1 MTATPIQSPSSHSRS
16 FSSHSDYSDH
26 DGSINRP
33 TFHHDSDET
42 VDPLPPPTRIDLPS
56 ASPILLRLSIAGMT
70 CGACAATIAR
80 ALHSQAGVLSASV
93 NLLMEKADIRYDSN
107 TTSAAQLVRS
117 IDDIGF
123 EATIASERREGE
135 AEKKE
140 DKEDAVESVVLM
152 IHGMTCASCSQ
163 TVECALR
170 GLPFVTAA
178 NVDLLTERASITVHS
193 TPSLSL
199 AAATVR
205 LLSAIESVGF
215 DAVVQP
221 ASVASD
227 EQRAQRA
234 AHIRFYRRHLLWA
247 LLWGVPTLLLSM
259 VFPYVPVA
267 SDSLQRRVSGDM
279 PLLGILLWITS
290 TPVVV
295 VNGPVFYRQAWAALK
310 HGSSN
315 MATLVTVGVLA
326 SYIYGVIGSILALT
340 SSPSTDDMSL
350 SSSPFNQHGSMAS
363 VMFFE
368 TASTLLTF
376 IMLGKW
382 MEAVAK
388 GKTSEALTALL
399 GLAPK
404 SATLVEWSESE
415 QSVASE
421 SEVALSLLRAGDV
434 VKVIRG
440 GRVPADGEVVQ
451 GKASVNESMLTGES
465 VPVTRTQGNQVMGG
479 TTVED
484 GCIIVRITS
493 TGDAT
498 TLSSIVR
505 LMESAQSTRA
515 PLQAFA
521 DRVSRIFVPSIVAL
535 SLTVLA
541 VWWAAAATGRVPAR
555 WYDGDSSF
563 LFAFLF
569 GLSVL
574 VIACPCALGLAAPTA
589 LMVGT
594 GIGARHG
601 ILFNKGGEVVSS
613 GGRVTCFVFDKT
625 GTLTV
630 GKPTVRHLT
639 LLDARMDVGEVLWL
653 LGCAELDSEHVLA
666 RACVELAKAV
676 WTEKGKNLQTAADW
690 MAVSGRGVRCSVDSK
705 RVLVGNRA
713 WMRECGV
720 GISAVTERSIVKYE
734 RLAETAL
741 CMAVD
746 GRLICVLGLADAV
759 KDEAAGVL
767 AVLRSRG
774 IRTIMCTGDS
784 SHTANVVASSLFLAP
799 SDVVSGAV
807 PSTKYELV
815 RALQS
820 RGECVAMAGDGVND
834 AASLAGADFGIA
846 MGGVGTEVACEAADI
861 VLMRGDLREVL
872 TALQLTATVHRRIRI
887 NFLCALVY
895 NVLAIP
901 IAAGVLFPAW
911 QTRLPPEVAAVAMAL
926 SSVSVV
932 ASSLALNLYRKPDWN
947 KAMQAATRQQKHQQQ
962 KQLQHAL
969 ASSSSS
975 ELVAEERSVAA
986 STLLASEAGSRAG
999 CCGCVDCMCAAT
1011 AGEQSHAAEEAASTQ
1026 VAQYELPVGNYSTTV
1041 TVLSVSSAALEEQ
1054 LTINQAQHRPDAPS
1068 EPVDVQKATAE
1079 SETIAAVEK
1088 PSTVP
1093 VGGIAMLRRRLERGA
1108 CCKGEGGACCCSCGQ
1123 CRCQT
1128 APVA

>member
-1 MTATPIQSPSSHSRS
+1 MASTSSVPLSPHHRQ
-16 FSSHSDYSDH
+16 
-26 DGSINRP
+26 
-33 TFHHDSDET
+33 TLLHDSDDDNDLSSHLST
-42 VDPLPPPTRIDLPS
+42 SSLARIDVPNS
-56 ASPILLRLSIAGMT
+56 SPVLLRLSITGMT
-70 CGACAATIAR
+70 CGACAATISR
-80 ALHSQAGVLSASV
+80 ALQSQPGVLSASV
-93 NLLMEKADIRYDSN
+93 NLLMEKADIRFDSH
-107 TTSAAQLVRS
+107 TTSTAQLIAT

-123 EATIASERREGE
+123 EATAHSEKREGE
-135 AEKKE
+135 EERRE
-140 DKEDAVESVVLM
+140 DKEDVVESVVLV
-152 IHGMTCASCSQ
+152 IHGMTCGSCSA
-163 TVECALR
+163 TVERALLA
-170 GLPFVTAA
+170 LPFVSAA
-178 NVDLLTERASITVHS
+178 SVDLLTERASVTVRP
-193 TPSLSL
+193 TPLVSL
-199 AAATVR
+199 ASATVQ
-205 LLSAIESVGF
+205 LLSTIESVGF
-215 DAVVQP
+215 DAAVQP
-221 ASVASD
+221 APVAAD
-227 EQRAQRA
+227 EQKAQRV

-267 SDSLQRRVSGDM
+267 SEALQRRVSGDL
-279 PLLGILLWITS
+279 PLLGVLLWITS

-295 VNGPVFYRQAWAALK
+295 VNGPVFYRQAWAAAR
-310 HGSSN
+310 HRGSN
-315 MATLVTVGVLA
+315 MATLVTLGVLA
-326 SYIYGVIGSILALT
+326 SYIYGVIGSVIALT
-340 SSPSTDDMSL
+340 SSPSDNTSM
-350 SSSPFNQHGSMAS
+350 SSSPFKQQGSMAS

-388 GKTSEALTALL
+388 GKTSDALTALL

-404 SATLVEWSESE
+404 SATLVQWRDSNHL
-415 QSVASE
+415 VVSE

-434 VKVIRG
+434 VKVIRSS
-440 GRVPADGEVVQ
+440 RVPADGDVVQ

-465 VPVTRTQGNQVMGG
+465 VPVTRTVGGRVMGG

-484 GCIIVRITS
+484 GCLIVRITG

-505 LMESAQSTRA
+505 LMESAQSSRA

-541 VWWAAAATGRVPAR
+541 VWWAVAGSGSVPAA
-555 WYDGDSSF
+555 WYSGDGSF

-594 GIGARHG
+594 GVGARHG

-639 LLDARMDVGEVLWL
+639 LLDARMDVCDAVWL
-653 LGCAELDSEHVLA
+653 LGCAELDSEHVLG

-676 WTEKGKNLQTAADW
+676 WSEKGKSLQAASDW
-690 MAVSGRGVRCSVDSK
+690 TAVSGRGVQCVVDGK
-705 RVLVGNRA
+705 RVCVGNRA

-720 GISAVTERSIVKYE
+720 SVSLAAERLMVEYE
-734 RLAETAL
+734 CLAETAL

-746 GRLICVLGLADAV
+746 DQLICVLGLADAV
-759 KDEAAGVL
+759 KDEAAAVL
-767 AVLRSRG
+767 AVLQSRG

-784 SHTANVVASSLFLAP
+784 SHTANVVALTLSLSP
-799 SDVVSGAV
+799 SDVVSGAL

-820 RGECVAMAGDGVND
+820 RGECVAMVGDGIND
-834 AASLAGADFGIA
+834 GPSLAAADVGIA
-846 MGGVGTEVACEAADI
+846 MGGVGTEVACEAADV
-861 VLMRGDLREVL
+861 VLMRGDLRELL
-872 TALQLTATVHRRIRI
+872 TALHLTATVHRRIRI
-887 NFLCALVY
+887 NFLCALFY

-901 IAAGVLFPAW
+901 IAAGVLYPAW
-911 QTRLPPEVAAVAMAL
+911 QTRLPPELAAVAMAL

-932 ASSLALNLYRKPDWN
+932 VSSLALNWYRKPDWERE
-947 KAMQAATRQQKHQQQ
+947 MQAATRPPR
-962 KQLQHAL
+962 QLHAVG
-969 ASSSSS
+969 SSSSS
-975 ELVAEERSVAA
+975 MSDLSAEEPSVAA
-986 STLLASEAGSRAG
+986 STLLATESTSRAA
-999 CCGCVDCMCAAT
+999 CCGCVDCMCAASS
-1011 AGEQSHAAEEAASTQ
+1011 GERATPAEEEAVITHVS
-1026 VAQYELPVGNYSTTV
+1026 QYELPVGPYSTTV
-1041 TVLSVSSAALEEQ
+1041 TLLSSSSAATETQQ
-1054 LTINQAQHRPDAPS
+1054 LIIQAQPQPAVPS
-1068 EPVDVQKATAE
+1068 ESEPQSTDVQKEAE
-1079 SETIAAVEK
+1079 SSEATAAVEK
-1088 PSTVP
+1088 PVGVP
-1093 VGGIAMLRRRLERGA
+1093 LSGVAVLRRRPIRGA
-1108 CCKGEGGACCCSCGQ
+1108 CCKGDAGACCCSCGQ